1 MNKSPGPGRR
11 IGRGFRTPRAGG
23 PVPADREGPADT
35 ADAADTAEEAAASP
49 PVLLS
54 LLSRASL
61 VVFLLCFLCVF
72 LYALGLW
79 RGFTGSSLLAFVQTA
94 VYGGIVLAILSL
106 YRFVAGFW
114 FFLRRRRPMFLLG
127 GLGFLLLGG
136 LGALLAAAGTFIA
149 ALAEGN
155 I

>member
-1 MNKSPGPGRR
+1 
-11 IGRGFRTPRAGG
+11 
-23 PVPADREGPADT
+23 VDREGPANLVNP
-35 ADAADTAEEAAASP
+35 ANPAEESAASP
-49 PVLLS
+49 PVLLG
-54 LLSRASL
+54 LLNRASL

-94 VYGGIVLAILSL
+94 VYGGIALAILSL
-106 YRFVAGFW
+106 YRFIAGLW

-127 GLGFLLLGG
+127 GLGFLLLGV